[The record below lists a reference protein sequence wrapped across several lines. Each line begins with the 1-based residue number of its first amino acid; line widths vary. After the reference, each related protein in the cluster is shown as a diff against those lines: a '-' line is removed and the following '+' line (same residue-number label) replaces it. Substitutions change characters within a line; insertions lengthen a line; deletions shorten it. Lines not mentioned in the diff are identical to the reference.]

1 MASKLE
7 RACMVAACKIQQG
20 ESRRV
25 CTASRVFAAIAGI
38 NVPRESVALFLLAG
52 LLFAIPLA
60 NSSPATTSTIT
71 SFVTTLPTLL
81 LAHLISSISHY
92 PANSLPTRLSQ
103 KSSCALFSLA
113 RRNAIDIRSSRILFE
128 PSGPISSLLSSPF
141 FHFRSNYIKCFPT
154 IYYSKDHISF
164 RVG

>member
-1 MASKLE
+1 
-7 RACMVAACKIQQG
+7 MVAACKIQQG
-20 ESRRV
+20 ESRQV
-25 CTASRVFAAIAGI
+25 CTVSHVFAAIAGI
-38 NVPRESVALFLLAG
+38 NVPRESAAFFLLAG

-81 LAHLISSISHY
+81 LVHLISSISHY

-103 KSSCALFSLA
+103 KVQLCSLLLGETQ
-113 RRNAIDIRSSRILFE
+113 RDRY
-128 PSGPISSLLSSPF
+128 SLLSNPLWTIKTDFLPFVVSF
-141 FHFRSNYIKCFPT
+141 FHFRTNYIKCFST
-154 IYYSKDHISF
+154 IYYSKDHIWF

>member
-20 ESRRV
+20 ESKRV

-141 FHFRSNYIKCFPT
+141 FSFPLEL
-154 IYYSKDHISF
+154 H
-164 RVG
+164 